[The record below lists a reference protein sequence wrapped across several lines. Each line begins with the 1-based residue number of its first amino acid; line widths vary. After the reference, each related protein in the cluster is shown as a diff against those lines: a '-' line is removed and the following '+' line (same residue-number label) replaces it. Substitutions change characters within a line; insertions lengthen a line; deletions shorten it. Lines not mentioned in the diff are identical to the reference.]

1 MRALTAYKL
10 FHQRR
15 DGSLGPLFINRRQ
28 RIPVG
33 VWLDAKPHLTKGYA
47 YRPGWHCLRQPKAPH
62 LKIGPDRL
70 WCRVRVR
77 DYMVCFRP
85 EHQGGKW
92 ILAQQMKVV
101 EVRRGRRLE

>member
-1 MRALTAYKL
+1 MRALAAYKL

-33 VWLDAKPHLTKGYA
+33 EWLDAKPYLTEGYA
-47 YRPGWHCLRQPKAPH
+47 FRPGWHCMCKPVAPH
-62 LKIGPDRL
+62 LKVSDDRL
-70 WCRVRVR
+70 WCKVMVR
-77 DYMVCFRP
+77 DYTTYSRP
-85 EHQGGKW
+85 KNQGDKW

-101 EVRRGRRLE
+101 EVRRGR